1 MTLKNV
7 PHLTDEESGISDGAL
22 ANTNKIIG
30 IDLHPR
36 ALGMAAWTS
45 FANDEFAGVP
55 LGQVQISYFTYP
67 LTNFPFRLD
76 LWYDPDKQLYK
87 MRCSA
92 LFGFSNTDW
101 RAPTLLFK
109 A

>member
-1 MTLKNV
+1 M
-7 PHLTDEESGISDGAL
+7 
-22 ANTNKIIG
+22 
-30 IDLHPR
+30 HPR

-55 LGQVQISYFTYP
+55 IGGVQMSYFTDP

-76 LWYDPDKQLYK
+76 LWYDPDLQKYK

-92 LFGFSNTDW
+92 RFGFSNIDW
-101 RAPTLLFK
+101 RAATLLFK